1 MYLLFHGYELWDI
14 NMVWYFFREIGT
26 LDHNVTLEYMHISNA
41 HILNTIVEKI
51 DNNVIDFDKAIK
63 LIVRSARN
71 NIFDAIDNKES

>member
-1 MYLLFHGYELWDI
+1 
-14 NMVWYFFREIGT
+14 
-26 LDHNVTLEYMHISNA
+26 MHISNA